1 MSHSQTS
8 EDTQVSFLD
17 RFTDDVRAH
26 AIKYSIA
33 RDLEDLLN
41 AKQAL
46 SEDEVAFYKGIL
58 TSQAL
63 SEDDDASYKGILT
76 SILMYGLPD
85 LSHFSL
91 SNDGHR
97 AVVCEYVEDSIVR
110 FEPRLRSVRVT
121 AEKQKQFYQTLNFR
135 IEAIVQCNGTAE
147 PVTFNGAVQLP
158 MGRSIVKVMA

>member
-1 MSHSQTS
+1 MSKGKVLSRISHSQTA
-8 EDTQVSFLD
+8 EQAQASFLD
-17 RFTDDVRAH
+17 RFTDDARAH

-33 RDLEDLLN
+33 RDLEGLLN

-46 SEDEVAFYKGIL
+46 SE
-58 TSQAL
+58 
-63 SEDDDASYKGILT
+63 EDVASYEQLST
-76 SILMYGLPD
+76 SILVYGLPD
-85 LSHFSL
+85 LSHFNL

-97 AVVCEYVEDSIVR
+97 EHVCESVAQTIRR

>member
-1 MSHSQTS
+1 MRGKVLSRMSHSQTS
-8 EDTQVSFLD
+8 EYTQASFLD
-17 RFTDDVRAH
+17 RFRDDVRAH

-46 SEDEVAFYKGIL
+46 SEDDV
-58 TSQAL
+58 
-63 SEDDDASYKGILT
+63 ASYEQIPT
-76 SILMYGLPD
+76 SILLYGLPD
-85 LSHFSL
+85 LSQFSL

-97 AVVCEYVEDSIVR
+97 ADVCESVAKTIHR
-110 FEPRLRSVRVT
+110 FEPRLRSVSVT

-135 IEAIVQCNGTAE
+135 IDAIVQWNGTTE

-158 MGRSIVKVMA
+158 MGRSIVKVTP